1 MISQMMIHVRKWYNI
16 CVVVHIAF
24 SGKKIYLANNN
35 TFMVANIP
43 DDIKEFG
50 PDRTFVIAPEKIY
63 KKTIDSSMYKMHGFL
78 ENKISCS

>member
-1 MISQMMIHVRKWYNI
+1 MISQMMTHVRKWYNI
-16 CVVVHIAF
+16 CIVVHIAF